1 MTVSEPKM
9 SAAPPKVMVVLP
21 TYNESEN
28 IGRIVPTLF
37 ALGIPNLHLLV
48 VDDNSPD
55 GTGEKAEELGRQ
67 AGNAGRLTVL
77 HRKNKQG
84 LGPAYVAGFRR
95 ALSLGADIIIQMDAD
110 FSHQPKYIPHL
121 LAAIQER
128 DVIIGSRYIKGG
140 SVDNS
145 WGFIRK
151 LLSWWANRIYTPGIL
166 RAPVRDATAGF
177 RALRRDC
184 LLGIDFDQIKA
195 NGYVFQIEMMYVAHR
210 LGYRIGE
217 IPIHFPDRQ
226 YGESKMSGAIALE
239 AALRVWQIKFRHRR
253 LTPAQRR
260 LRPRSDPS

>member
-1 MTVSEPKM
+1 M
-9 SAAPPKVMVVLP
+9 SDAPPKVMVVLP

-28 IGRIVPTLF
+28 IGRIVPALF

-55 GTGEKAEELGRQ
+55 GTGAKAEELGRQ
-67 AGNAGRLTVL
+67 EGNAGRLAVL
-77 HRKNKQG
+77 HRKKKQG
-84 LGPAYVAGFRR
+84 LGPAYIDGFKR

-121 LAAIQER
+121 LTAIQER
-128 DVIIGSRYIKGG
+128 DLIIGSRYIEGG

-145 WGFIRK
+145 WGLIRK
-151 LLSWWANRIYTPGIL
+151 LLSWWANRVYTPGIL
-166 RAPVRDATAGF
+166 RAPARDATAGF
-177 RALRRDC
+177 RAWRRDC
-184 LLGIDFDQIKA
+184 LVGMDLDQIKA
-195 NGYVFQIEMMYVAHR
+195 NGYVFQVEMMYVAYR

-226 YGESKMSGAIALE
+226 FGKSKMSGGIALE
-239 AALRVWQIKFRHRR
+239 AALRVLQIKRRHRR

-260 LRPRSDPS
+260 LAPP